1 MKNILLIFASFL
13 LLVSCSTKPDKPNLN
28 LSKEFKDYWYAGE
41 AEISYYELSMS
52 RYGENREGEMY
63 LIFVTEDFNTELQV
77 KTEREINSA
86 ESHFKLNWHQN
97 FTTGIYDYAVMQSTF
112 KSLATDK
119 NASKIASSIQEW
131 CGQSYLQLNL
141 KEKDY
146 HVSLHSYFE
155 ALNDDYFVI
164 NDHYTENQLLLDLR
178 ISPELTTQPSKVIP
192 NLAFLQLNKKEI
204 KAYAVEIK
212 QSNKNESILTELYF
226 SELDRNVKIEQEQ
239 NFPFRILSWEETV
252 NQDGNSQISKAK
264 LINSMNIDYWNKN
277 KEKDLILRDSLK
289 LK

>member
-97 FTTGIYDYAVMQSTF
+97 FTTGIYDYAIMQSTF

>member
-97 FTTGIYDYAVMQSTF
+97 FTTGIYDYAIMQSTF

-277 KEKDLILRDSLK
+277 KEKNLILRDSLK

>member
-1 MKNILLIFASFL
+1 MKYTLLIFICCLS
-13 LLVSCSTKPDKPNLN
+13 LVSCKKELQEQSLN
-28 LSKEFKDYWYAGE
+28 LSEEFKNYWYAGE

-97 FTTGIYDYAVMQSTF
+97 FTTGIYDYAIMQSTF

-119 NASKIASSIQEW
+119 NASKVVSSIQEW

-212 QSNKNESILTELYF
+212 QSNKNKSILTELNF
-226 SELDRNVKIEQEQ
+226 SELNRNVKIEQEQ

>member
-63 LIFVTEDFNTELQV
+63 LIFVTEDFNNELQV

>member
-86 ESHFKLNWHQN
+86 ESHFKLNWQQN